1 MSNSNGVYAVKKGMV
16 PGIYND
22 WNSCRFQVEN
32 YSGAEFKKFATM
44 EEAIA
49 YMDETKTVTLLSK
62 KNVAFKT
69 MENISHLET
78 EVNDNTVPLESDN
91 AVPLRSDNTVP
102 LKSDNPYGLSL
113 GSDNPYGLSFG
124 SDNTVPALSLE
135 QEYAYNM
142 SQLGHNLFI
151 TGPGGTGKSYL
162 IKKICERMDAKS
174 QPYAVC
180 ALTGC
185 AAVLLNCCAKTI
197 HSWGGIGI
205 ASGTIEEITDKV
217 MKNKRALARWR
228 SIKTLIIDEISM
240 MSLKIFN
247 LLDRIAKAARRMI
260 HLPFGGLQV
269 IFLGDFYQLPPVS
282 RNAATEPD
290 TQRFCFESLNWNTT
304 FPAHSCVQL
313 ATLFRQR
320 DPIFIEVLKDAR
332 RGVLTENTCNILRS
346 RMIKP
351 PSDLMPTQ
359 LFPRNADADKVNKA
373 KYAEI
378 KEPEIVFTMSKFKNL
393 RIYVENQK
401 PIPTDILRRCEML
414 TDEEAELQLDMYI
427 ENNNLEK
434 TLALKMGALV
444 MCLANL
450 DVEAGICNGS
460 QGVIIDFK
468 PVLHPVTMLE
478 IRCPVV
484 RFHNGHTRTIEP
496 KVYQHGDYPK
506 FGCEQLPLRLAW
518 AFTIHKAQ
526 GITLDVAEIDIGSRI
541 FEFGQTYVA
550 LSRVR
555 SLDGLYLTGFNPKRI
570 KTSSIVI
577 EFYDRL
583 PDVTENMVEQSREH
597 LVQIPVLQP
606 KHHFR
611 VEKLGSMLG

>member
-1 MSNSNGVYAVKKGMV
+1 MSNSGFYAVKKGMV
-16 PGIYND
+16 TGIYND
-22 WNSCRFQVEN
+22 WNSCRLHVEN
-32 YSGAEFKKFATM
+32 YSGAEFKKFATR
-44 EEAIA
+44 EQAEL
-49 YMDETKTVTLLSK
+49 YMNEPFAS
-62 KNVAFKT
+62 VAVAASASASAEQT
-69 MENISHLET
+69 
-78 EVNDNTVPLESDN
+78 
-91 AVPLRSDNTVP
+91 
-102 LKSDNPYGLSL
+102 LSL
-113 GSDNPYGLSFG
+113 
-124 SDNTVPALSLE
+124 A
-135 QEYAYNM
+135 QEYAFNM
-142 SQLGHNLFI
+142 AQLGHNLFI

-162 IKKICERMDAKS
+162 IKKICENMDAQA

-205 ASGTIEEITDKV
+205 ASGSIEEITEKV
-217 MKNKRALARWR
+217 VKNKRALARWR

-247 LLDRIAKAARRMI
+247 LLDRIAKIARRVI
-260 HLPFGGLQV
+260 HLPFGGIQV

-282 RNAATEPD
+282 KNAAHEPD
-290 TQRFCFESLNWNTT
+290 TQRFCFESEQWAAT
-304 FPAHSCVQL
+304 FPPHSCVQL
-313 ATLFRQR
+313 STLFRQT
-320 DPIFIEVLKDAR
+320 DPVFINVLKDAR
-332 RGVLTENTCNILRS
+332 RGILTPETCDILKS
-346 RMIKP
+346 RLLSP
-351 PSDLMPTQ
+351 PTDTLPTK

-373 KYAEI
+373 QYALI
-378 KEPEIVFTMSKFKNL
+378 QEPEKIYGMTKLYNL
-393 RIYVENQK
+393 KLYVENQK

-414 TDEEAELQLDMYI
+414 QQEDAELQLDMFI

-434 TLALKMGALV
+434 TLSLKKGALV

-460 QGVIIDFK
+460 QGIILDFK
-468 PVLHPVTMLE
+468 PTLNPLSLQEMH
-478 IRCPVV
+478 CPVV
-484 RFHNGHTRTIEP
+484 RFHNGHVRTIEP
-496 KVYQHGDYPK
+496 KIYQHGDYPK
-506 FGCEQLPLRLAW
+506 FGCEQIPLRLAW

-555 SLDGLYLTGFNPKRI
+555 SLNGLYLSGFNPKRI

-583 PDVTENMVEQSREH
+583 PDVTEDMLIQSREH
-597 LVQIPVLQP
+597 LVNMRRNTIPP
-606 KHHFR
+606 TSHFR
-611 VEKLGSMLG
+611 VEKLDTLG